1 MKIEPEDLDFNG
13 KRVLITGAS
22 SGIGAA
28 MAETFSGHG
37 ANIILADK
45 DVDGLN
51 KKSRQTGANQVIEFD
66 QAEKTS
72 IDRLVCEVGPV
83 DILLNNAGIV
93 WMGPFADMPSTDI
106 ERVININLLGPI
118 HLAQNVGKSMLKAGA
133 GVIINTSSQLA
144 FHGSAERAV
153 YAATKAGIS
162 QFTKSIA
169 AEWAPKGVRVAA
181 IAPGRTLTAINAAA
195 LDTPYKRAE
204 ALKEI
209 PIGRFA
215 EAHEMARL
223 ALLLSC
229 DVLHYV
235 VGETIISDGGY
246 VLR

>member
-1 MKIEPEDLDFNG
+1 VKIEPKDLDLSG
-13 KRVLITGAS
+13 KRVLITGAA

-37 ANIILADK
+37 ADIILADR
-45 DVDGLN
+45 DVEGLK
-51 KKSRQTGANQVIEFD
+51 KKSQQTGASKIIEFD
-66 QAEKTS
+66 QAEKVS
-72 IDRLVCEVGPV
+72 IDRLAGEAEPV

-93 WMGPFADMPSTDI
+93 WMGPFVGMPPTEI
-106 ERVININLLGPI
+106 ERVISINLVGPI
-118 HLAQNVGKSMLKAGA
+118 HLAQNIGKSMLKAGA
-133 GVIINTSSQLA
+133 GVIVNTSSQLA

-153 YAATKAGIS
+153 YAATKAGIT

-169 AEWAPKGVRVAA
+169 AEWAPKGVRVVA
-181 IAPGRTLTAINAAA
+181 IAPGRTLTAINAAT
-195 LDTPYKRAE
+195 LDSTYKQTE
-204 ALKEI
+204 ALKGI

-229 DVLHYV
+229 DVLNYV

-246 VLR
+246 VLL